1 VNLDNAATTPP
12 LRAVA
17 AAVDE
22 FVARAAS
29 VHRGSGYKSRYATQA
44 YESAR
49 DEVAAFVGA
58 DPAHHTVIFTGNTT
72 DAINRLSRRLAPELK
87 GTVIVSTLLEHH
99 ANDLPWRRDAEIV
112 RARPTAEGG
121 IDLDHLAWLL
131 QKYRGRCKLVA
142 LTGASN
148 VTGAI
153 TDLRT
158 VARLAHSVGAEV
170 FVDAAQLVPHR
181 RVDMSGGGDPEARID
196 YLAFSA
202 HKMYAPYGAGA
213 LIAPRAHLEDGEP
226 PIAGGGA
233 VLAVDID
240 AVHWAPP
247 PAREEAGTPNAV
259 GVIAMAAAA
268 RALMETG
275 LEAIAEH
282 ERALTARLL
291 AGLRA
296 IPGVT
301 LYGDGRAPTAAE
313 DRVGVVPFNVAG
325 VPHGLVAAVL
335 GWERAVGVRS
345 GCFCAHP
352 FVKHLLGL
360 TAEEQVQLTQATI
373 TGHREELPGLVRAS
387 LGLYN
392 TEEDVDLL
400 LEGVRAIA
408 AEPDAAATRYR
419 FSPADEEYL
428 PTTTPDHA

>member
-1 VNLDNAATTPP
+1 
-12 LRAVA
+12 
-17 AAVDE
+17 
-22 FVARAAS
+22 
-29 VHRGSGYKSRYATQA
+29 
-44 YESAR
+44 
-49 DEVAAFVGA
+49 
-58 DPAHHTVIFTGNTT
+58 
-72 DAINRLSRRLAPELK
+72 
-87 GTVIVSTLLEHH
+87 
-99 ANDLPWRRDAEIV
+99 
-112 RARPTAEGG
+112 
-121 IDLDHLAWLL
+121 
-131 QKYRGRCKLVA
+131 
-142 LTGASN
+142 
-148 VTGAI
+148 
-153 TDLRT
+153 
-158 VARLAHSVGAEV
+158 
-170 FVDAAQLVPHR
+170 
-181 RVDMSGGGDPEARID
+181 
-196 YLAFSA
+196 
-202 HKMYAPYGAGA
+202 MYAPYGAGA
-213 LIAPRAHLEDGEP
+213 LIAPRVHLEDGEP

-275 LEAIAEH
+275 LEAVAEH
-282 ERALTARLL
+282 ERMLTARLL

-301 LYGDGRAPTAAE
+301 LYGDERAPTASA

-325 VPHGLVAAVL
+325 VSHGLVAAVL
-335 GWERAVGVRS
+335 GWERAIGVRG

-360 TAEEQVQLTQATI
+360 TAEEQEQLTQAAI

-408 AEPDAAATRYR
+408 AEPGAAAARFR

-428 PTTTPDHA
+428 PTATPPDPA